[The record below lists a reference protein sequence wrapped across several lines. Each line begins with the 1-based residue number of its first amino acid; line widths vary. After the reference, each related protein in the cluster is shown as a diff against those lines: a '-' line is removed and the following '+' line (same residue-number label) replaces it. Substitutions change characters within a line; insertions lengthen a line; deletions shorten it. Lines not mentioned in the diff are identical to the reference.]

1 MHEKAGKISSYYK
14 LSDCSIKQFSNTLF
28 ENRVLKSE
36 YECLIKPDEVNLSNY
51 RKQLNSIVLN
61 DQLPGYMYSMSDQC
75 RWITNDSKSY
85 ACGNFGFKGHMCAQ
99 FKCAYNGNCHSIVSR
114 VLDGTSCGRDKICM
128 LSYCVSLRNITN
140 GISMILKLILVLLNE
155 VSKLLKFS

>member
-1 MHEKAGKISSYYK
+1 MHEKAGKTSSYYK

-28 ENRVLKSE
+28 DNRVLKPE
-36 YECLIKPDEVNLSNY
+36 YKCLIKPDEVNLSNY

-85 ACGNFGFKGHMCAQ
+85 ACGNFGFKGYMCAQ
-99 FKCAYNGNCHSIVSR
+99 FRCAYNGNCHSDVSR

-128 LSYCVSLRNITN
+128 LGYCVNLRNITN
-140 GISMILKLILVLLNE
+140 GIKVNSSVVK
-155 VSKLLKFS
+155 